1 MISRCNVGQVEDN
14 WVSTQFISK
23 ATAQSPQYTLP
34 IVVNISYQF
43 LSCDCPRMF
52 RLHYYQTNTAS
63 DAARQLI
70 SGYVLLGTL
79 SDATSLTT
87 TSLSFN
93 LTAQNNG
100 FYIGF
105 QDQNSCATVGRLQ
118 VYRVV
123 CPQRIAGMAVYPE
136 TPTGVMNIAVVSG
149 CSANSALIVGSNLQ
163 CAPGGEWLGN
173 AVCQCSPGYQ
183 NTSHTLCEGTLIA
196 QIRNLSGCSCNYMAA
211 VLQSVVWAHSRAQL
225 ATLHA
230 LLALPI
236 A

>member
-1 MISRCNVGQVEDN
+1 MNLFSLLRATVGPEGQIALCRSTMISRCNVGQVEDN

-93 LTAQNNG
+93 LTA
-100 FYIGF
+100 
-105 QDQNSCATVGRLQ
+105 T
-118 VYRVV
+118 
-123 CPQRIAGMAVYPE
+123 E
-136 TPTGVMNIAVVSG
+136 
-149 CSANSALIVGSNLQ
+149 
-163 CAPGGEWLGN
+163 
-173 AVCQCSPGYQ
+173 
-183 NTSHTLCEGTLIA
+183 
-196 QIRNLSGCSCNYMAA
+196 
-211 VLQSVVWAHSRAQL
+211 
-225 ATLHA
+225 
-230 LLALPI
+230 
-236 A
+236 